1 MIINMIT
8 EQQQEA
14 IDEIMDWFDF
24 ERVHDVMSYLNWEWR
39 DNGVP
44 SIQEMKQT
52 ARKLLK
58 ESLMEKT
65 TVGTGGFYVEYGFD
79 SEGENLKLSFVVT
92 EYMCAY

>member
-1 MIINMIT
+1 
-8 EQQQEA
+8 
-14 IDEIMDWFDF
+14 
-24 ERVHDVMSYLNWEWR
+24 
-39 DNGVP
+39 
-44 SIQEMKQT
+44 MKQA

>member
-1 MIINMIT
+1 MIT

-39 DNGVP
+39 DNGVS

-58 ESLMEKT
+58 EAIMEKVIT
-65 TVGTGGFYVEYGFD
+65 ATGGFYAEYGD
-79 SEGENLKLSFVVT
+79 SVGLKLSFVLT
-92 EYMCAY
+92 EYSSEY